1 MNNDSVDWVYAILPG
16 STAAVSAD
24 VVGVAGEPPHVV
36 RAGSLAAIVG
46 SVPAGEFSEDILQER
61 LGDLSWLESSVRAHH
76 RVVEAAAHTGTV
88 LPLRFATIYRDDERV
103 REMLGRRETAFTT
116 ALSRLSDRAEWGVK
130 AYADPEVLAAAP
142 DERSPEADTAA
153 PDERSP
159 EPDSPGTTYLLHKR
173 ARQRQRENAG
183 DRAAAYAERI
193 HATLAAYA
201 AHAVLHPPQD
211 AGLARYQGWMVL
223 NASYLTDDA
232 RAGEFASTVA
242 NLDGRFPG
250 IRLELSGPWPA
261 YSFVADSPEDP
272 EP

>member
-1 MNNDSVDWVYAILPG
+1 MNNVCVDWVYAILPD

-24 VVGVAGEPPHVV
+24 VPGVAGEVPHVV
-36 RAGSLAAIVG
+36 RSGSLAAIVG
-46 SVPAGEFSEDILQER
+46 SVPAGEFSEDSLQER

-76 RVVEAAAHTGTV
+76 RVVEAAALTGTV

-103 REMLGRRETAFTT
+103 REMLRRRESAFTA

-130 AYADPEVLAAAP
+130 AYADPEVLAAGS
-142 DERSPEADTAA
+142 DERSPEADTALSGGRA
-153 PDERSP
+153 PES
-159 EPDSPGTTYLLHKR
+159 DSPGTSYLLRKR

-183 DRAAAYAERI
+183 DRAAAYADRI
-193 HATLAAYA
+193 HATLTGCAVR
-201 AHAVLHPPQD
+201 AVLHPPQD

-223 NASYLTDDA
+223 NASYLADDA
-232 RAGEFASTVA
+232 RAGEFASAVA
-242 NLDGRFPG
+242 NLDGSFPG

-261 YSFVADSPEDP
+261 YSFVADSPEEP